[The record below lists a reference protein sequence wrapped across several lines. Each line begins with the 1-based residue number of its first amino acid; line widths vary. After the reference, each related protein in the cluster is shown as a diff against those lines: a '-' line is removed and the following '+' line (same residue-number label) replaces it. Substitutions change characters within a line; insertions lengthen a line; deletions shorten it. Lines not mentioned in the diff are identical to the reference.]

1 MFCLV
6 KIHING
12 KFVNV
17 KAIIDTGNFL
27 KEPITK
33 TPVVVVEKQALM
45 ELVPN
50 YILDNIDK
58 IINGENI
65 DSFFIIL
72 KESLPREKLAL
83 EIRINCYPKKISMK
97 EQYFIMQEIETLHY
111 KPFEKA

>member
-33 TPVVVVEKQALM
+33 TPVIVVEKQAL
-45 ELVPN
+45 LKLIPN

-58 IINGENI
+58 IINGEDI
-65 DSFFIIL
+65 DLGDYISKVRLIPFSSLRKRKWNSF
-72 KESLPREKLAL
+72 R
-83 EIRINCYPKKISMK
+83 
-97 EQYFIMQEIETLHY
+97 T
-111 KPFEKA
+111 

>member
-17 KAIIDTGNFL
+17 TAIIDTGNFL

-58 IINGENI
+58 IINGEDI
-65 DSFFIIL
+65 DLGDYISKVRLIPFS
-72 KESLPREKLAL
+72 SLRK
-83 EIRINCYPKKISMK
+83 RKWNTSRS
-97 EQYFIMQEIETLHY
+97 
-111 KPFEKA
+111 

>member
-65 DSFFIIL
+65 DLGDYISKVRLIPFS
-72 KESLPREKLAL
+72 SLRK
-83 EIRINCYPKKISMK
+83 RKWNT
-97 EQYFIMQEIETLHY
+97 FRD
-111 KPFEKA
+111 